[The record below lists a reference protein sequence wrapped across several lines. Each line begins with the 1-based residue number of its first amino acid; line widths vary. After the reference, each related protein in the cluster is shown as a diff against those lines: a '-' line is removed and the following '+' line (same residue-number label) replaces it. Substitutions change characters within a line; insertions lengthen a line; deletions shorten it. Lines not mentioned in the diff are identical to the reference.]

1 LVAIARKG
9 CEKWKKAMEGRKG
22 RKGRSVVGVGEQK
35 AKEQENQ
42 FKPSPA

>member
-9 CEKWKKAMEGRKG
+9 CEKWKKAMEG